1 MPPAAAEAEPGARDA
16 VVVVVVADPAVV
28 EPVVRVAVMVVA
40 DPVVTEAAVTAR
52 VAVIVG
58 VVVAPLP
65 VATLAMPPARVGE
78 EMTVAV
84 TVGRGA
90 AVEVGPVST
99 LHAARIAA
107 PAVAA
112 APATNRRRVTMPAV
126 AW

>member
-1 MPPAAAEAEPGARDA
+1 M
-16 VVVVVVADPAVV
+16 VVADPAVV
-28 EPVVRVAVMVVA
+28 EPVVRVAVMVVGLA
-40 DPVVTEAAVTAR
+40 DPVVTEGVVTAR

-65 VATLAMPPARVGE
+65 VATLAIPPTPARVGE
-78 EMTVAV
+78 EMAVAV
-84 TVGRGA
+84 AVAMGA
-90 AVEVGPVST
+90 AVDVGPVST